1 MVVGVDIHTID
12 TVRHGTRIFKK
23 ELMKELWTEKYRPKT
38 LDQYV
43 FRDEHQKKQ
52 IQTWVK
58 DKSIPHLLFSG
69 NAGIGKT
76 TLAKIL
82 LNELQVNDLDVLEI
96 NASRTNS
103 VDDVRAKIVNFVQM
117 IPFGDFKVVLLD
129 EADYLSPNAQA
140 ALRGVMEEYHTT
152 SRFIL
157 TCNYPNRVIPAL
169 HSRCQGF
176 HIERV
181 DQTEFTARVAE
192 ILMKEGV
199 TPDLE
204 TLDTYVKA
212 TYPDLRKCINM
223 VQMNAQNGMLLKPEK
238 SDMGESDYK
247 LQMVELFKVGKI
259 TEARKLVC
267 SQVRPDEVEDIFKW
281 MYNNITLFGNEARQ
295 EKAIQIIKQGLV
307 DHTLISDPEINL
319 SATMIKLSHME

>member
-1 MVVGVDIHTID
+1 
-12 TVRHGTRIFKK
+12 
-23 ELMKELWTEKYRPKT
+23 MKELWVEKYRPK
-38 LDQYV
+38 DVDGYV

-52 IQTWVK
+52 VQQWIK
-58 DKSIPHLLFSG
+58 DGTIPHLLFSG

-82 LNELQVNDLDVLEI
+82 LNQLEINDLDVLEI

-103 VDDVRAKIVNFVQM
+103 VEDVRDKIVNFVQM
-117 IPFGDFKVVLLD
+117 IPFGAFKVVLLD

-157 TCNYPNRVIPAL
+157 TCNYPNRIIPAL

-176 HIERV
+176 HIERI

-192 ILMKEGV
+192 ILIAEEI
-199 TPDLE
+199 TPDID

-223 VQMNAQNGMLLKPEK
+223 VQMNSVSGSLLPPEK
-238 SDMGESDYK
+238 SDAGESDWK
-247 LQMVELFKVGKI
+247 LEMTELFKAGQI
-259 TEARKLVC
+259 TKARKLVC
-267 SQVRPDEVEDIFKW
+267 SQARPEEIEDVYKW
-281 MYNNITLFGNEARQ
+281 LYDNIDLFGDEEKQ
-295 EKAIQIIKQGLV
+295 ESAILIIKQGLV
-307 DHTLISDPEINL
+307 DHTLVADPEINL
-319 SATMIKLSHME
+319 AATMIRLARMK